1 VKNKSNNK
9 LTKDNTMKNDNWII
23 IYRHVLNYF
32 NFENFISNYLN
43 NRMSQPSSIRGFLV
57 DNDWVDN
64 WKKKSFYDEIK
75 SNIIEKNIR
84 DDNIVRNFL
93 LTKQLETKSN
103 YDSIL
108 DIKNYIISENKIE
121 EIFKN
126 SIEILEI
133 VRKLIISHI

>member
-1 VKNKSNNK
+1 MKNKSNNK

-64 WKKKSFYDEIK
+64 WKKNPFMMKL
-75 SNIIEKNIR
+75 N
-84 DDNIVRNFL
+84 
-93 LTKQLETKSN
+93 Q
-103 YDSIL
+103 IL
-108 DIKNYIISENKIE
+108 
-121 EIFKN
+121 
-126 SIEILEI
+126 
-133 VRKLIISHI
+133 

>member
-1 VKNKSNNK
+1 
-9 LTKDNTMKNDNWII
+9 M
-23 IYRHVLNYF
+23 
-32 NFENFISNYLN
+32 E
-43 NRMSQPSSIRGFLV
+43 
-57 DNDWVDN
+57 
-64 WKKKSFYDEIK
+64 KKSFYDEIK

-93 LTKQLETKSN
+93 LTKRIETKSN

>member
-1 VKNKSNNK
+1 MIG
-9 LTKDNTMKNDNWII
+9 LII
-23 IYRHVLNYF
+23 
-32 NFENFISNYLN
+32 
-43 NRMSQPSSIRGFLV
+43 G
-57 DNDWVDN
+57 
-64 WKKKSFYDEIK
+64 KKSFYDEIK

-93 LTKQLETKSN
+93 LTKRLETKSN

-121 EIFKN
+121 EI
-126 SIEILEI
+126 LEI

>member
-1 VKNKSNNK
+1 
-9 LTKDNTMKNDNWII
+9 M
-23 IYRHVLNYF
+23 
-32 NFENFISNYLN
+32 E
-43 NRMSQPSSIRGFLV
+43 
-57 DNDWVDN
+57 
-64 WKKKSFYDEIK
+64 KKSFYDEIK

-93 LTKQLETKSN
+93 LTKRLETKSN

-121 EIFKN
+121 EI
-126 SIEILEI
+126 LEI

>member
-1 VKNKSNNK
+1 
-9 LTKDNTMKNDNWII
+9 M
-23 IYRHVLNYF
+23 
-32 NFENFISNYLN
+32 E
-43 NRMSQPSSIRGFLV
+43 
-57 DNDWVDN
+57 
-64 WKKKSFYDEIK
+64 KKSFYDEIK

-108 DIKNYIISENKIE
+108 DIKNNIISENKIE